1 MGSMGRDSSPAPRSE
16 ISPPTSSAQCGCG
29 GSGSPVQSPSGR
41 AARST
46 RPIDGPATL
55 LAVAAG
61 RTKVARALALPLLFA
76 IALGCRREGEA
87 AWPLPPHMPDPPAG
101 TLPVAVIQVRGKGQ
115 IRIELLEHKAPK
127 TVSNFEKLAES
138 GFYDGTTFHR
148 VVPGFMIQGGDP
160 NSRDRDPRNDGQ
172 GGPGYTIPDEPN
184 DESHRRGVVSMAN
197 VGHPDTGGSQ
207 FFILVADAPSLDG
220 HHTAFGR
227 VVSGMEVVD
236 AIVAVPR
243 DEYGRY
249 GPRDRPL
256 DDVVIE
262 SVKIERPAA
271 RGAPPS

>member
-1 MGSMGRDSSPAPRSE
+1 MTRY
-16 ISPPTSSAQCGCG
+16 
-29 GSGSPVQSPSGR
+29 
-41 AARST
+41 AA
-46 RPIDGPATL
+46 
-55 LAVAAG
+55 AVAAE
-61 RTKVARALALPLLFA
+61 RTSVARAFALVLSLAVIVA
-76 IALGCRREGEA
+76 IGCRRQQGEA
-87 AWPLPPHMPDPPAG
+87 AKPVLPHVPDPPAG
-101 TLPVAVIQVRGKGQ
+101 TLPVAVIQVRGKGP

-127 TVSNFEKLAES
+127 TVANFEKLAES

-172 GGPGYTIPDEPN
+172 GGPGYAIPDEFN
-184 DESHRRGVVSMAN
+184 DESHLRGVVSMAN
-197 VGHPDTGGSQ
+197 IGRPDTGGSQ
-207 FFILVADAPSLDG
+207 FFILVGDAPYLDG
-220 HHTAFGR
+220 HHTTFGR
-227 VVSGMEVVD
+227 VLSGMEVAD

-271 RGAPPS
+271 RSAPGG